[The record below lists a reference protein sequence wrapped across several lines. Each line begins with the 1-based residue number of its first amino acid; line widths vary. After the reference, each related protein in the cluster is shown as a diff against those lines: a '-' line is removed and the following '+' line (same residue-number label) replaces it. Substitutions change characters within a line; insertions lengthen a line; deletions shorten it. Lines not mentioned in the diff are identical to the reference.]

1 MAIEYTSVQ
10 WNRQKR
16 LYDFVLAGGVGAF
29 LVLFGVATKVLF
41 PHVTDE
47 ILLLRAFGAAA
58 FVLLHIIL
66 CIGPL
71 CRLDRRFLP
80 LLYNRRHAG
89 VSMALL
95 SLVHAALVVVTYHAG
110 GDTNPILSIFK
121 GSPLTHSIAGVPFQP
136 FGFFALIILL
146 LMAATSHDFWLANL
160 SAPVWKSLH
169 MLVYVA
175 YGLLVLHVT
184 FGVLQAEASPV
195 YVVAVAMG
203 MALVLGL
210 HVLAALK
217 EKQAD
222 RELVRGSR
230 RQEAPSPSAATHRA
244 SRITDNQSLHTL
256 AATEE
261 YVDACAVADIPEN
274 RARIVC
280 LSGER
285 VALFK
290 YDGKISAV
298 SNVCQHQNGPLG
310 EGRILDGCITCP
322 WHGYQYLPDTGASP
336 PPFVEKVPT
345 FKVRVRDGR
354 VFVHP
359 KPNPPGTPAEPA
371 LLPNSSRREE
381 PPSAS
386 WESQSPVTSAAPKA

>member
-1 MAIEYTSVQ
+1 M
-10 WNRQKR
+10 
-16 LYDFVLAGGVGAF
+16 
-29 LVLFGVATKVLF
+29 
-41 PHVTDE
+41 
-47 ILLLRAFGAAA
+47 
-58 FVLLHIIL
+58 
-66 CIGPL
+66 
-71 CRLDRRFLP
+71 
-80 LLYNRRHAG
+80 
-89 VSMALL
+89 
-95 SLVHAALVVVTYHAG
+95 
-110 GDTNPILSIFK
+110 
-121 GSPLTHSIAGVPFQP
+121 
-136 FGFFALIILL
+136 
-146 LMAATSHDFWLANL
+146 
-160 SAPVWKSLH
+160 
-169 MLVYVA
+169 
-175 YGLLVLHVT
+175 
-184 FGVLQAEASPV
+184 

-210 HVLAALK
+210 HVKAALK
-217 EKQAD
+217 EKPAD

-230 RQEAPSPSAATHRA
+230 RQEAHVQSAVTQHATRNTEQQRLL
-244 SRITDNQSLHTL
+244 SSV
-256 AATEE
+256 AADDFL
-261 YVDACAVADIPEN
+261 DACAVADIPEN

-371 LLPNSSRREE
+371 PLPSSSRREE

-386 WESQSPVTSAAPKA
+386 WESQSLVTSAAPKA